1 MQTLKHGTS
10 YECLPWEIRATIWKY
25 RATMRKDA
33 ATIIFRNFARHL
45 ITGYLNDFLEEMVS
59 EQESSSESEQDFDPH
74 HIGAC
79 AGQYNGPF
87 ACLDRSDGLHIYDP
101 SFVTDWRNVFLDYSL
116 YYTEE
121 GSVDLTDDIRM
132 IWEIRK
138 EYPFHFLK
146 RAQVA
151 AMLFA
156 KLSTQRAG

>member
-45 ITGYLNDFLEEMVS
+45 ITGYLNDFLEEMLS

-79 AGQYNGPF
+79 AGQYNSPF

-101 SFVTDWRNVFLDYSL
+101 SFVTDWRNVLLDYSL

-138 EYPFHFLK
+138 DFPFYFLK

-151 AMLFA
+151 ALLFA

>member
-45 ITGYLNDFLEEMVS
+45 ITGYLNDFLEEMLS
-59 EQESSSESEQDFDPH
+59 EQESSLESEQDFDPH

-79 AGQYNGPF
+79 AGQYNSPF

-121 GSVDLTDDIRM
+121 GSVDLTDDICDLRN
-132 IWEIRK
+132 EIK
-138 EYPFHFLK
+138 EYPVDAFN
-146 RAQVA
+146 RARFA
-151 AMLFA
+151 ALLFA
-156 KLSTQRAG
+156 KLSTQRSG